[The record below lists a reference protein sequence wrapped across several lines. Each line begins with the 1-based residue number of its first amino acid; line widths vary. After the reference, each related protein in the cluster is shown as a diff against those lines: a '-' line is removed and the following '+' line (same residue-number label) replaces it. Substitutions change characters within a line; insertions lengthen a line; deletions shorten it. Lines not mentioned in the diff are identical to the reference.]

1 MENPRQR
8 RFIQAVKG
16 ERYTMEMEGM
26 QCRGCGSTNVIFDP
40 KRRIL
45 ICNQC
50 GKEEYYSRATLN
62 ANGKVV
68 FSRRNAIRFFTE
80 GKLKDARHYAMEV
93 MNISMDNAPAMYI
106 LAYYDE
112 FTARKPDAM
121 KGFFRQIKDVALEY
135 DEVAELRG
143 LLLSSAYN
151 LSDYEEDIIHLV
163 AVNMQSEE
171 ESADLCEFIDTLCPY
186 LIAKRT
192 STTFLTKSLG
202 EMYQELA
209 GHCNIPKTCFALLK
223 AIETN
228 PDSPYIDNSFYL
240 KAKTQYF
247 YENYITDIGAII
259 SAIKDETLNRKFSGA
274 YQKKCEKYRSD
285 AGMA

>member
-1 MENPRQR
+1 
-8 RFIQAVKG
+8 
-16 ERYTMEMEGM
+16 
-26 QCRGCGSTNVIFDP
+26 
-40 KRRIL
+40 
-45 ICNQC
+45 
-50 GKEEYYSRATLN
+50 
-62 ANGKVV
+62 
-68 FSRRNAIRFFTE
+68 
-80 GKLKDARHYAMEV
+80 

>member
-1 MENPRQR
+1 MD
-8 RFIQAVKG
+8 
-16 ERYTMEMEGM
+16 MEGM
-26 QCRGCGSTNVIFDP
+26 QCHGCGSTNVVFDP

-80 GKLKDARHYAMEV
+80 GKLEDARHYAMEV

-112 FTARKPDAM
+112 FTARKPDSM
-121 KGFFRQIKDVALEY
+121 KDFFRKIKDVALEY
-135 DEVAELRG
+135 DEVTDIRS

-151 LSDYEEDIIHLV
+151 LLDYEKEVIELI
-163 AVNMQSEE
+163 AVNMQSEADA
-171 ESADLCEFIDTLCPY
+171 ADLCEFIDTLCPY
-186 LIAKRT
+186 LIGKRT
-192 STTFLTKSLG
+192 SASFLTNDLI

-209 GHCNIPKTCFALLK
+209 AHCSIPKTCFALLK
-223 AIETN
+223 AIDTN
-228 PDSPYIDNSFYL
+228 PDSPYVNNSFYL
-240 KAKTQYF
+240 KAKAQYF
-247 YENYITDIGAII
+247 YERYITDIGTVI
-259 SAIKDETLNRKFSGA
+259 SAISDGMLKCKFLNA
-274 YQKKCEKYRSD
+274 YQKKCEKYRND
-285 AGMA
+285 AGIA

>member
-1 MENPRQR
+1 MD
-8 RFIQAVKG
+8 
-16 ERYTMEMEGM
+16 MEGM
-26 QCRGCGSTNVIFDP
+26 QCHGCGSTNVVFDP

-80 GKLKDARHYAMEV
+80 GKLEDARHYAMEV

-112 FTARKPDAM
+112 FTARKPDSM
-121 KGFFRQIKDVALEY
+121 KRFFDQIKDVALEY
-135 DEVAELRG
+135 DEVADLRG

-151 LSDYEEDIIHLV
+151 LADYEEDVIQLI
-163 AVNMQSEE
+163 AVNMQAEADSH
-171 ESADLCEFIDTLCPY
+171 DLCEFIDTLCPY
-186 LIAKRT
+186 LIGKRP
-192 STTFLTKSLG
+192 SASFLTQDLAG
-202 EMYQELA
+202 MYQELA
-209 GHCNIPKTCFALLK
+209 EHCGIPKTCFALLK
-223 AIETN
+223 AIESN
-228 PDSPYIDNSFYL
+228 PDSPYTDNSFYL
-240 KAKTQYF
+240 KAKARYF
-247 YENYITDIGAII
+247 YENYITSVGEVI
-259 SAIKDETLNRKFSGA
+259 SAIKDEALRGKFLGV
-274 YQKKCEKYRSD
+274 YQKKREKYRSD